1 MHYGK
6 ISERFFT
13 GKVYGKTVKLT
24 EKNLKAK
31 QFIHCANL
39 KNLESNTRY
48 KYFIFNDTKLREF
61 KTTSKNPGI
70 FNIIF
75 FGDMGTRD
83 SDLSIKIISA
93 YNPDIIIHNGDF
105 AYDMHDNE
113 GAVGDEFLNQI
124 EVIASKIPYIVN
136 IGNHDVIY
144 SSHYRTKFA
153 TPSGIWP
160 TPKEAMWYSFDIGQI
175 HFIAY
180 SSETFYTGSPT
191 GHCSQFEWLKKDL
204 EIANKNRKSR
214 PWIIAFAHRPMYC
227 SAFDFDD
234 CTTGNSLVKQAF
246 EKLFY
251 AYGVDIIVESH
262 EHMYE
267 RTYPVFEGVVVQT
280 HYVNPIAP
288 IHFITGAG
296 GSREGRQL
304 ALDLFRREW
313 SAFIYRSHFTVS
325 LFQAINSTHI
335 NWKQIRS
342 IDNKTVDEIT
352 IIQHHHGPFN
362 KTMQSTLFCTKIFLY
377 IPPLTV
383 FILCFTVMF
392 LLLFSAIVFYC
403 IKCKN
408 SKQKRCYIKYENHVY
423 FRDDYE

>member
-1 MHYGK
+1 
-6 ISERFFT
+6 
-13 GKVYGKTVKLT
+13 
-24 EKNLKAK
+24 
-31 QFIHCANL
+31 
-39 KNLESNTRY
+39 
-48 KYFIFNDTKLREF
+48 
-61 KTTSKNPGI
+61 
-70 FNIIF
+70 
-75 FGDMGTRD
+75 MGTKD
-83 SDLSIKIISA
+83 SDLSINLISA
-93 YNPDIIIHNGDF
+93 YNPDFVIHNGDF

-113 GAVGDEFLNQI
+113 GKVGDEFLGQI
-124 EVIASKIPYIVN
+124 QKVASKIPYVVN

-153 TPSGIWP
+153 TPSGVWP
-160 TPKEAMWYSFDIGQI
+160 TPKKSMWYSFDVGQI

-180 SSETFYTGSPT
+180 SSETFYTGSQT
-191 GHCSQFEWLKKDL
+191 GHCSQYDWLKKDL
-204 EIANKNRKSR
+204 EKANRNRKLR

-267 RTYPVFEGVVVQT
+267 RTYPVFDGIMVQNN
-280 HYVNPIAP
+280 YIDPKAP

-304 ALDLFRREW
+304 AIDLFRREW

-325 LFQAINSTHI
+325 HFQAVNSSHI
-335 NWKQIRS
+335 YWKQIRS
-342 IDNKTVDEIT
+342 TDNKTIDKIT
-352 IIQHHHGPFN
+352 IVQNYHGPFN
-362 KTMQSTLFCTKIFLY
+362 ESMHSALFCTRIVLY

-383 FILCFTVMF
+383 FILCFAVTF
-392 LLLFSAIVFYC
+392 LLCLSAIVFYC
-403 IKCKN
+403 PKRDK
-408 SKQKRCYIKYENHVY
+408 SKRLTNY
-423 FRDDYE
+423 FGYDNRFYLRDDYE